1 MSLTVEK
8 CIEGW
13 TNSLKQMNVK
23 ADIVFLGDSLTYYG
37 DFSTV
42 FPDKVVCNLG
52 LRGDTIDGII
62 NRVGQVLIM
71 QPEEIYLMAGIN
83 DVANSSVM
91 EFETK
96 YSTLISRLIQTLPH
110 TKITVQSLLPVNN
123 EHFSISCNNNQ
134 IENCNAIIKKIAKNY
149 NIHYLDIYSHYIEK
163 SQLPVRFTNDGIHLT
178 PEAYHIWYGLI
189 RSKSEY

>member
-52 LRGDTIDGII
+52 LRGDTIDGMI
-62 NRVGQVLIM
+62 NRIGQVLIM

-83 DVANSSVM
+83 DVANSSVT

-96 YSTLISRLIQTLPH
+96 YSTLISTLIQTLPH
-110 TKITVQSLLPVNN
+110 TKISVQSMLPVNN
-123 EHFSISCNNNQ
+123 NHFNISCNNEQ
-134 IENCNAIIKKIAKNY
+134 IINFNRSIKSIAKN
-149 NIHYLDIYSHYIEK
+149 NGLKYLDIYSIYAVNDE
-163 SQLPVRFTNDGIHLT
+163 LPHHLT
-178 PEAYHIWYGLI
+178 RDGLHLKSEAYEQWYNYLI
-189 RSKSEY
+189 CISNI